1 MQQNS
6 SGVFN
11 FQKLDIVAIMNL
23 AADYVGSTLGP
34 RGKYIIVGNEN
45 NVHTTKD
52 GVSVLKLMSST
63 SPHVNNV
70 LEIIKEGAENA
81 LKMAGDGTTSSIVM
95 ANEML
100 KGLATKAFSEDAL
113 KTKVNKML
121 EKLNKIKQE
130 PSLDKIKLIINTALS
145 GDKELADIVFK
156 AFEMNN
162 FSPYI
167 VAEIGDGE
175 TRVEMINGFNLP
187 CKIPSPE
194 VFVPSGKLEIMK
206 PNIVIYAGT
215 VETEREVI
223 NAIDKA
229 VGYGRDNII
238 IIANNF
244 SQEALSILAIN
255 HIRKIINAIPVIV
268 NPGDLGTTNLSN
280 LLSLVLGAPLT
291 GEDVSGRL
299 DYIEPNY
306 TGAKKAIITPNSIT
320 IEEITNHLNENSE
333 EYKKLVKGL
342 KEAHLKAKDDL
353 EAQKYSYLL
362 SILTKRMVKII
373 VSSNIPNKAKEM
385 KDRIDDALHSI
396 KTALVY
402 GVVEG
407 GGRAYERLHSLTGGE
422 TEFESVFNVIS
433 RKVGE
438 INREALDSARV
449 IEAVLKT
456 ALDLALLLNNIS
468 YVTVVQTKRS

>member
-11 FQKLDIVAIMNL
+11 FQRLDIPAIMNL

-34 RGKYIIVGNEN
+34 KGKYIIVGNKL

-63 SPHVNNV
+63 SQHVNNV

-81 LKMAGDGTTSSIVM
+81 LKMAGDGTTSSIVI

-100 KGLATKAFSEDAL
+100 KGLTAKAFTEEAL
-113 KTKVNKML
+113 KSKVNKML
-121 EKLNKIKQE
+121 EKLNDIKE
-130 PSLDKIKLIINTALS
+130 EASLDRIRLIINTALS
-145 GDKELADIVFK
+145 GDKELSEILFK
-156 AFEMNN
+156 AFELNN

-167 VAEIGDGE
+167 VAEIGEGE
-175 TRVEMINGFNLP
+175 TRIEEIKGIHLS
-187 CKIPSPE
+187 CKVPSPE
-194 VFVPSGKLEIMK
+194 IFVPSGTVEISN

-229 VGYGRDNII
+229 IGYGRDNLI

-255 HIRKIINAIPVIV
+255 HIRKIINIVPIIV
-268 NPGDLGTTNLSN
+268 NPGDFGTTNLSN
-280 LLSLVLGAPLT
+280 ILSMVLGAPLT
-291 GEDVSGRL
+291 GEDVSSRL

-306 TGAKKAIITPNSIT
+306 TNAKKAKITPNSIT
-320 IEEITNHLNENSE
+320 IQDIGESINEHSE
-333 EYKKLVKGL
+333 EYKNLVASL
-342 KEAHLKAKDDL
+342 KKAHLNAKDDL
-353 EAQKYSYLL
+353 EAQKYAYLL
-362 SILTKRMVKII
+362 SILTKRMIKI
-373 VSSNIPNKAKEM
+373 VVASNIPNKAKEM
-385 KDRIDDALHSI
+385 KDRIDDALQSI
-396 KTALVY
+396 KTALTY

-407 GGRAYERLHSLTGGE
+407 GGKAYEKLHILTGGE
-422 TEFESVFNVIS
+422 PEFENVFNVIS
-433 RKVGE
+433 KKVGE
-438 INREALDSARV
+438 FSGEALDSGRV

-456 ALDLALLLNNIS
+456 SLDLALLLHNIS
-468 YVTVVQTKRS
+468 YVTVVNIEK